1 MASTQV
7 IRELKPLS
15 TFCAEARRAGRTIGL
30 VPTMGALHEGHFSL
44 VRASKAACDHT
55 VVTIFVNPAQ
65 FAPHEDL
72 DRYPRTF
79 AVDLAQLEKLGTDVV
94 FAPIPADIY
103 PPGFSTYVE
112 PPAVSRLWEGTFRPQ
127 FFRGVTTIVLK
138 LFHLIPAD
146 ISFFG
151 QKDYQQLRVIQQ
163 MAADLNLPIE
173 VRRCPIIREPDGLAM
188 SSRNRY
194 LDATQRAQAVSLSQG
209 LQEAVILYDQ
219 GERSADQ
226 VTSPIFKALQMA
238 GIDRIDY
245 IAVADVWTLEPVTT
259 IQEAAVILIAAYVGE
274 TRLID
279 NCLLGKVTGI

>member
-7 IRELKPLS
+7 IRELKPLAS
-15 TFCAEARRAGRTIGL
+15 FCAEARRAGRTIGL
-30 VPTMGALHEGHFSL
+30 VPTMGALHEGHASL
-44 VRASKAACDHT
+44 VRASRDSCDHT

-79 AVDLAQLEKLGTDVV
+79 AEDLARLEKLGTDVV
-94 FAPIPADIY
+94 FAPMPSDIY

-151 QKDYQQLRVIQQ
+151 QKDYQQLRVVQQ
-163 MAADLNLPIE
+163 MVADLNLPIE
-173 VRRCPIIREPDGLAM
+173 VRRCPIIRESDGLAM

-194 LDATQRAQAVSLSQG
+194 LDAVQRAQAVSLSQG

-226 VTSPIFKALQMA
+226 VTLPIYKALQNA
-238 GIDRIDY
+238 GMDRIDY
-245 IAVADVWTLEPVTT
+245 VAVADAMTLEPVVT
-259 IQEAAVILIAAYVGE
+259 IQGPAVILIAAYVGH

-279 NCLLGKVTGI
+279 NCLLGDVTGI